1 MRIFFPNSL
10 RIDGDTHI
18 FPTHGLL
25 EIFPVKAA
33 TKVTH
38 NKAVLMIW
46 ILKNNICYSW
56 TQLPAWHK
64 HHEKIQWK
72 FWKVYILLVRNLQIM
87 HPGYESETEHLVVGI
102 MGYVSIRYFPKYL
115 VSDLK
120 TVELEGKETGLKI
133 LFLVV
138 SRFNDF
144 NRWIQRRI

>member
-1 MRIFFPNSL
+1 
-10 RIDGDTHI
+10 
-18 FPTHGLL
+18 
-25 EIFPVKAA
+25 
-33 TKVTH
+33 
-38 NKAVLMIW
+38 
-46 ILKNNICYSW
+46 
-56 TQLPAWHK
+56 
-64 HHEKIQWK
+64 
-72 FWKVYILLVRNLQIM
+72 M

-144 NRWIQRRI
+144 NR